1 MIRLN
6 LLPVRE
12 LNAETN
18 RRRELIVAGISL
30 AVTTVILLGAYV
42 YQSVQLSNLSNELP
56 TIRKEVEVLNS
67 KIKELGNLEAKIK
80 ELRSKHKVIED
91 LRAQKIGPALV
102 MDSLAAAIP
111 SSLWLIEIK
120 QSGGGLVINGLATDN
135 QSVAEFIRSL
145 SRSGH
150 FKDVELVETTQ
161 ADEKIGPFKKFSIQS
176 GISYHRP
183 TSAVGAS
190 SPNQTTTIKEGTKS

>member
-12 LNAETN
+12 LNAETS
-18 RRRELIVAGISL
+18 RRRELIIAGISL
-30 AVTTVILLGAYV
+30 AATTLLLLAAYV
-42 YQSVQLSNLSNELP
+42 HQSVQLSNLSTELP
-56 TIRKEVEVLNS
+56 TLRKEIEVLNS
-67 KIKELGNLEAKIK
+67 KIKQLGDLEAKIK

-111 SSLWLIEIK
+111 SSLWLTEIK
-120 QSGGGLVINGLATDN
+120 QSGAGLVLNGLATDH

-145 SRSGH
+145 SRSGN
-150 FKDVELVETTQ
+150 FKEVELVETTQ
-161 ADEKIGPFKKFSIQS
+161 ADEKTGPYKKFSIQS
-176 GISYHRP
+176 GISYQSP
-183 TSAVGAS
+183 TAAVGAS
-190 SPNQTTTIKEGTKS
+190 SPKQTTPKEGSKS

>member
-12 LNAETN
+12 INAETS
-18 RRRELIVAGISL
+18 RRRELIIGGISI
-30 AVTTVILLGAYV
+30 AVTALILAGVYV
-42 YQSVQLSNLSNELP
+42 YQSVQLSKLSNELP
-56 TIRKEVEVLNS
+56 TVRKEVEVLNS
-67 KIKELGNLEAKIK
+67 KIKQLGDLESKLK
-80 ELRSKHKVIED
+80 ELRSKHRVIED

-120 QSGGGLVINGLATDN
+120 QSGATLVINGLASDN

-145 SRSGH
+145 SRSAH
-150 FKDVELVETTQ
+150 FKDVELLETTQ
-161 ADEKIGPFKKFSIQS
+161 ADEKTGPFKKFSIQS
-176 GISYHRP
+176 GISYHTP
-183 TSAVGAS
+183 KTAVGAS
-190 SPNQTTTIKEGTKS
+190 SPNQSTPREGSKS

>member
-12 LNAETN
+12 LNAESD
-18 RRRELIVAGISL
+18 RRRDLIVTGVSL
-30 AVTTVILLGAYV
+30 ATTTLILVGIYL
-42 YQSVQLSNLSNELP
+42 YQSAHLSHLAKELP
-56 TIRKEVEVLNS
+56 VIRKEVEVLNG
-67 KIKELGNLEAKIK
+67 KVKELGNLEAKIK

-91 LRAQKIGPALV
+91 LRGQKMGPTLV

-111 SSLWLIEIK
+111 SSLWLVELK
-120 QSGGGLVINGLATDN
+120 QSGGILIMNGLAMDN

-150 FKDVELVETTQ
+150 FRDVELVETTQ
-161 ADEKIGPFKKFSIQS
+161 ADQKTGPFKKFSIQS
-176 GISYHRP
+176 GISYRVPATPVSSSAP
-183 TSAVGAS
+183 TQANPQG
-190 SPNQTTTIKEGTKS
+190 NKS

>member
-12 LNAETN
+12 LNAEST

-42 YQSVQLSNLSNELP
+42 YQSVQLSNLSSELP
-56 TIRKEVEVLNS
+56 TLRKEIEVLNS

-80 ELRSKHKVIED
+80 ELTSKHKVIED
-91 LRAQKIGPALV
+91 LRTQKIGPALV

-111 SSLWLIEIK
+111 SSLWLMEIK
-120 QSGGGLVINGLATDN
+120 QIGAGLVINGLATDN

-161 ADEKIGPFKKFSIQS
+161 ADEKTGPFKKFSIQS
-176 GISYHRP
+176 NISYHSP
-183 TSAVGAS
+183 TNAVGAS
-190 SPNQTTTIKEGTKS
+190 SPNQTTPKGGSKS

>member
-1 MIRLN
+1 VIRLN

-12 LNAETN
+12 LNAESN
-18 RRRELIVAGISL
+18 RRRELTVTGVSL
-30 AVTTVILLGAYV
+30 AAVTLILLGV
-42 YQSVQLSNLSNELP
+42 YFYKSAQLSSLSNELP
-56 TIRKEVEVLNS
+56 AIRKEVEVLNG
-67 KIKELGNLEAKIK
+67 KIKELGELEAKIK

-91 LRAQKIGPALV
+91 LRGQKTGPILV

-111 SSLWLIEIK
+111 SSLWLIELK
-120 QSGGGLVINGLATDN
+120 QSGGNLMINGLATDN

-161 ADEKIGPFKKFSIQS
+161 ADQKTGPFKRFAIQS
-176 GISYHRP
+176 GISYQTP
-183 TSAVGAS
+183 TTPLGAS
-190 SPNQTTTIKEGTKS
+190 APSKAAPKEGNKS

>member
-12 LNAETN
+12 LNAEFG
-18 RRRELIVAGISL
+18 RRRDLTVAGVSL
-30 AVTTVILLGAYV
+30 AVTTLILLSAYL
-42 YQSVQLSNLSNELP
+42 YQSAQLSNLSNELP
-56 TIRKEVEVLNS
+56 AIRKEVEVLNG

-91 LRAQKIGPALV
+91 LRAQKIGPTLV

-120 QSGGGLVINGLATDN
+120 QSGGSLVINGLATDN

-150 FKDVELVETTQ
+150 FNNVELVETIQ
-161 ADEKIGPFKKFSIQS
+161 ADEKTGAFKKFSIQS
-176 GISYHRP
+176 GVSYQSP
-183 TSAVGAS
+183 TSPVGAS
-190 SPNQTTTIKEGTKS
+190 SPSQAAPKEGNRS

>member
-1 MIRLN
+1 VIRLN

-12 LNAETN
+12 LNAESN
-18 RRRELIVAGISL
+18 RRKEVTVAGVSL
-30 AVTTVILLGAYV
+30 AATTLILVGVYL
-42 YQSVQLSNLSNELP
+42 YQSAQLSNLSNELP
-56 TIRKEVEVLNS
+56 AIRKEVEVLNG
-67 KIKELGNLEAKIK
+67 KVKELGNLEAKIK

-91 LRAQKIGPALV
+91 LRAQKIGPTLV

-111 SSLWLIEIK
+111 SSLWLIELK
-120 QSGGGLVINGLATDN
+120 QSGASLIINGLAMDN

-161 ADEKIGPFKKFSIQS
+161 ADQKTGPFKKFSIQS
-176 GISYHRP
+176 GISYQIP
-183 TSAVGAS
+183 ATPVGAS
-190 SPNQTTTIKEGTKS
+190 PTQAAPKQGNKS

>member
-12 LNAETN
+12 LNAETS
-18 RRRELIVAGISL
+18 RRRELMVAAISL
-30 AVTTVILLGAYV
+30 AVTTIILLGAYV
-42 YQSVQLSNLSNELP
+42 YQTMQLSNLSNELP
-56 TIRKEVEVLNS
+56 TLRKEVEVLNS
-67 KIKELGNLEAKIK
+67 KIKQIGDLEAKIK

-120 QSGGGLVINGLATDN
+120 QTGAGLVINGLATDN

-161 ADEKIGPFKKFSIQS
+161 ADEKTGAFKKFSIQS
-176 GISYHRP
+176 GISYHSP
-183 TSAVGAS
+183 TNAIGAS
-190 SPNQTTTIKEGTKS
+190 SPNQTTPKEGSKS

>member
-12 LNAETN
+12 LNAESD
-18 RRRELIVAGISL
+18 RRRDLIVTGVSL
-30 AVTTVILLGAYV
+30 AATTLILVGIYL
-42 YQSVQLSNLSNELP
+42 YQSAQLSNLANELP
-56 TIRKEVEVLNS
+56 AIRKEVEVLNG
-67 KIKELGNLEAKIK
+67 KVKELGNLEAKIK
-80 ELRSKHKVIED
+80 ELKSKHKVIED
-91 LRAQKIGPALV
+91 LRGQKTGPTLI

-111 SSLWLIEIK
+111 SSLWLVELK
-120 QSGGGLVINGLATDN
+120 QTGGSLIINGLAMDN

-161 ADEKIGPFKKFSIQS
+161 ADPKTGPYKKFSIQS
-176 GISYHRP
+176 AISYQIP
-183 TSAVGAS
+183 TTGAS
-190 SPNQTTTIKEGTKS
+190 APTQNEPKGNKS

>member
-12 LNAETN
+12 LNAESD
-18 RRRELIVAGISL
+18 RRRDLIVTGASL
-30 AVTTVILLGAYV
+30 AAAIFILLGIYL
-42 YQSVQLSNLSNELP
+42 YQSARLSSLATELP
-56 TIRKEVEVLNS
+56 AIRKDVEVLNG
-67 KIKELGNLEAKIK
+67 KVKELGSLEAKIK

-91 LRAQKIGPALV
+91 LRGQKSGPTMV

-111 SSLWLIEIK
+111 SSLWLIELK
-120 QSGGGLVINGLATDN
+120 QSGGSLIINGLATDN
-135 QSVAEFIRSL
+135 QSVAEFIKSL

-161 ADEKIGPFKKFSIQS
+161 ADPKTGPYKKFSIHS
-176 GISYHRP
+176 GISYQIP
-183 TSAVGAS
+183 ATPVGAS
-190 SPNQTTTIKEGTKS
+190 APTQTDPKGSKS

>member
-12 LNAETN
+12 LNAETS
-18 RRRELIVAGISL
+18 RRRELIVAAISIAATAL
-30 AVTTVILLGAYV
+30 ILSGVYV

-56 TIRKEVEVLNS
+56 TVRKEVEVLNS
-67 KIKELGNLEAKIK
+67 KIKELGILEAKIK

-111 SSLWLIEIK
+111 SSLWLMEIK
-120 QSGGGLVINGLATDN
+120 QTGAGLVINGLASDN

-161 ADEKIGPFKKFSIQS
+161 ADEKTGPFKKFSIQS
-176 GISYHRP
+176 GVSYHSP
-183 TSAVGAS
+183 STAVGAP
-190 SPNQTTTIKEGTKS
+190 SPNKITPKEGSKS